1 MNIFEILLYLFA
13 CLSAI
18 YVTHLGFYLI
28 GANLYD
34 IKRLRRPD
42 PNTTNGPDPG
52 QDINLGLVTIGISAR
67 NEAKVIR
74 RCLDSIRQSTY
85 RPIQILVAD
94 DGSTDGTRQLVRDY
108 QARHLEID
116 LQVFRQP
123 VSIGK
128 GKELNRLYRR
138 YAKGKFCMTLD
149 ADSILHPDAIT
160 NAVRYF
166 ADPTVVAV
174 AANVRIIEE
183 PTILGVLQK
192 LEHLIGYRSKKLY
205 SVLNCEC
212 IVGGVAS
219 TYRASLLR
227 EVDYYDI
234 DTVTEDIGLSMKAM
248 RLGNRTHRLVYAAD
262 VIAQTEGVTTFK
274 ALVRQRF
281 RWKYGV
287 LQSLVRH
294 WDLML
299 SHDKNYTASMTMYR
313 LPMAVVSELL
323 LLLSPIAWGYVLYMT
338 FVTYNPQVVI
348 GTYVMI
354 CVYVL
359 ITVWFDESFSAG
371 SKLKL
376 SAYAPVAY
384 FLFYIMDLV
393 QLIAVFRCCT
403 RLPTLILQRDTRST
417 WTSPAR
423 TGRRVVG
430 LDET

>member
-1 MNIFEILLYLFA
+1 MATDTGISGRPERDRVGARACYHAVPIAGYAPIEAPARGAISRGAHIVNIFEILLYLFA

-34 IKRLRRPD
+34 IKRLRHPD
-42 PNTTNGPDPG
+42 PNTTDGPGPG
-52 QDINLGLVTIGISAR
+52 QSVNLGLVTIGISAR

-108 QARHLEID
+108 RARHPELD

-227 EVDYYDI
+227 EVGYYDI

-248 RLGNRTHRLVYAAD
+248 RLGNRTRL
-262 VIAQTEGVTTFK
+262 
-274 ALVRQRF
+274 R
-281 RWKYGV
+281 
-287 LQSLVRH
+287 
-294 WDLML
+294 
-299 SHDKNYTASMTMYR
+299 AS
-313 LPMAVVSELL
+313 PPSKPWSA
-323 LLLSPIAWGYVLYMT
+323 
-338 FVTYNPQVVI
+338 N
-348 GTYVMI
+348 
-354 CVYVL
+354 
-359 ITVWFDESFSAG
+359 DSAG
-371 SKLKL
+371 N
-376 SAYAPVAY
+376 
-384 FLFYIMDLV
+384 
-393 QLIAVFRCCT
+393 
-403 RLPTLILQRDTRST
+403 
-417 WTSPAR
+417 
-423 TGRRVVG
+423 TGFSRVWSG
-430 LDET
+430 TGT